1 MLPST
6 HTKRDAIFATLFLTI
21 LSVTTF
27 LCGFAVDHF
36 LIQQQEQNQVH
47 QMRRRGLR
55 TSTHSTK
62 DHKRNFEYCDQTWND
77 MDYNYPQFHED
88 AARKINTTD
97 MDINHRYAILKNLLP
112 QLTYASIPNH
122 PSFRLPLYLHSTT
135 PYKGRLI

>member
-1 MLPST
+1 MLLST

-88 AARKINTTD
+88 AARK
-97 MDINHRYAILKNLLP
+97 
-112 QLTYASIPNH
+112 SIPLIWTSIIGMQFKKISYLNYHMPH
-122 PSFRLPLYLHSTT
+122 PKSSLISDTLHTVSYTHLTLPT
-135 PYKGRLI
+135 KA